1 MLRSFRPTLK
11 CVRFIEAS
19 RFFRETFYFFTG
31 AYTSRERRSAIST
44 VTPPLSRDPLGDRRR
59 FAARL
64 NAAHVR
70 LLSGVSPAV
79 GTRKNV
85 PGSFDASPDDA
96 PSNGPPRGR
105 RRQRMLDNYDRGEV
119 TPPPAV
125 SGYGG
130 SAGLLALHSSLYATP
145 TSRAYDI
152 DSGIDGNDSSMPMDT
167 QIISIPSMLT
177 GPAQQRLEDMPWLA
191 SGPSLEYQP
200 GISPIPAG
208 VKMCHPG
215 GGTAQRSLK
224 EQRIRRPMNAFMVWA
239 KVERKKLADENPDL
253 HNADL
258 SKMLGKKW
266 RGLTPQDRRPYVEE
280 AERLRV
286 IHMQEHPNYKYRPRR
301 RKHAKR
307 TPGAPSS
314 PPSATNTAGN
324 RSNPAGPPIHHSM
337 SKMDSYHQGM
347 SQIPWGGHSPISSL
361 YHQQQQ
367 QSIQEYKSENNS
379 IYGSPYTPI
388 IHSPDISPVA
398 SPEPDGDGGHLSSA
412 QNQDPERD
420 LMEGTSKQHGDMS
433 DQKRYTFM
441 SSDNQLHTGHV
452 GYLNFERQ
460 STSIAA
466 VGIANGMM
474 VSCNKLRSGFDNVGS
489 VTGTFYPPVAS
500 PHDQS
505 LQHYS
510 GTQTSKST
518 TNYSMQST
526 VESNYN
532 PVQCAG
538 SRQQPIG
545 IRGAAESCPVTH
557 RYQMSHHQ
565 EYQTDASSG
574 SGQHAILG
582 GHIDHGMS
590 AEDDQQQTLQLEKY
604 FKYSHPS
611 VGHSSLSSQSMLDS
625 NHNYASDLRYYGTP
639 PQSQLD
645 MSNSQCIVDDQQ
657 GNKDARCPNV
667 AIGHTMEQY
676 HPGLEVS
683 KYTDHS
689 VTQQHQQS
697 QPQQQQS
704 MEHVPKADDD
714 FSVILADVRKT
725 CYSS

>member
-1 MLRSFRPTLK
+1 MDAHGWNLAEMCQR
-11 CVRFIEAS
+11 
-19 RFFRETFYFFTG
+19 YHH
-31 AYTSRERRSAIST
+31 AIPAAAAQNSS
-44 VTPPLSRDPLGDRRR
+44 PARDPS
-59 FAARL
+59 AAIAQGL
-64 NAAHVR
+64 STAAHI
-70 LLSGVSPAV
+70 
-79 GTRKNV
+79 
-85 PGSFDASPDDA
+85 DQASP
-96 PSNGPPRGR
+96 SYSHYT
-105 RRQRMLDNYDRGEV
+105 MLDNYDRGEV
-119 TPPPAV
+119 TPPPPV

-130 SAGLLALHSSLYATP
+130 SPGLLALHSSLYATP

-152 DSGIDGNDSSMPMDT
+152 DSGIDGNDSSMPIDT
-167 QIISIPSMLT
+167 QIISIPSMLS

-191 SGPSLEYQP
+191 SGPSLEYQQ

-215 GGTAQRSLK
+215 GGSAQRSLK

-324 RSNPAGPPIHHSM
+324 RPNPAGPIHHSM
-337 SKMDSYHQGM
+337 SKMDSYQGIP
-347 SQIPWGGHSPISSL
+347 QIPWGGHSPISSL

-367 QSIQEYKSENNS
+367 GIQEYKSENNS
-379 IYGSPYTPI
+379 LYGSPYTPI
-388 IHSPDISPVA
+388 IHTPDISPVA
-398 SPEPDGDGGHLSSA
+398 SPEPD
-412 QNQDPERD
+412 DPERD
-420 LMEGTSKQHGDMS
+420 LMEGTSKQHGDIT
-433 DQKRYTFM
+433 DQTKRYTFM
-441 SSDNQLHTGHV
+441 SSDNQLHTAHASNTSISSCQNSGGYTDTLTYKKSV

-500 PHDQS
+500 PHDQTM
-505 LQHYS
+505 QHYS
-510 GTQTSKST
+510 STQSSKGT
-518 TNYSMQST
+518 TNYSMQS

-538 SRQQPIG
+538 NRQQSIG
-545 IRGAAESCPVTH
+545 IRGATESCSGTVH
-557 RYQMSHHQ
+557 RYQMPHHQ
-565 EYQTDASSG
+565 EYQTDTSSSSG
-574 SGQHAILG
+574 AQQHAILG
-582 GHIDHGMS
+582 SHIDPGMS
-590 AEDDQQQTLQLEKY
+590 AEEDQQQALQLEKY
-604 FKYSHPS
+604 FKYSSHPTS
-611 VGHSSLSSQSMLDS
+611 VAHSSLSSQSMLDS

-639 PQSQLD
+639 AQSQLD
-645 MSNSQCIVDDQQ
+645 ISNSQCIVDDQQ
-657 GNKDARCPNV
+657 SNKDTRCSNV

-676 HPGLEVS
+676 HQNLEVS
-683 KYTDHS
+683 KYPDHPAP
-689 VTQQHQQS
+689 QQHQQQS
-697 QPQQQQS
+697 QPQQQTQS
-704 MEHVPKADDD
+704 MEHAPKADDD

>member
-1 MLRSFRPTLK
+1 
-11 CVRFIEAS
+11 
-19 RFFRETFYFFTG
+19 
-31 AYTSRERRSAIST
+31 
-44 VTPPLSRDPLGDRRR
+44 
-59 FAARL
+59 
-64 NAAHVR
+64 
-70 LLSGVSPAV
+70 
-79 GTRKNV
+79 
-85 PGSFDASPDDA
+85 
-96 PSNGPPRGR
+96 
-105 RRQRMLDNYDRGEV
+105 MLDNYDRGEM
-119 TPPPAV
+119 TPPPPV

-130 SAGLLALHSSLYATP
+130 SPGLLALHSSLYATP

-152 DSGIDGNDSSMPMDT
+152 DSGIDGNDSSMPIDT
-167 QIISIPSMLT
+167 QIISIPSMLS
-177 GPAQQRLEDMPWLA
+177 GPAQQRLEDMPWLT
-191 SGPSLEYQP
+191 SGPSLEYQQ

-215 GGTAQRSLK
+215 GGSTAQRSLK

-324 RSNPAGPPIHHSM
+324 RSNPTGSTIHHSM
-337 SKMDSYHQGM
+337 SKMDSYQGIP
-347 SQIPWGGHSPISSL
+347 QIPWGGHSPISSL

-379 IYGSPYTPI
+379 LYGSPYTPI
-388 IHSPDISPVA
+388 IHTPDISPVA

-412 QNQDPERD
+412 QNPDPERD
-420 LMEGTSKQHGDMS
+420 LMEGTSKQHGDIT
-433 DQKRYTFM
+433 DQKRYTYM
-441 SSDNQLHTGHV
+441 SSDNQLHTGHASNTSVSSCQNSGGYTDTLTYKKSV

-510 GTQTSKST
+510 STQSSKSA

-532 PVQCAG
+532 PVQCA
-538 SRQQPIG
+538 SNRQQSIG
-545 IRGAAESCPVTH
+545 IRGAESCSGTVTH
-557 RYQMSHHQ
+557 RYQMPHHQ
-565 EYQTDASSG
+565 EYQTDSS
-574 SGQHAILG
+574 SAQQHAILG
-582 GHIDHGMS
+582 GHIDSGMS
-590 AEDDQQQTLQLEKY
+590 AEEDHQQQLEKY
-604 FKYSHPS
+604 FKYSHPTS
-611 VGHSSLSSQSMLDS
+611 VAHSSLSSQSMLDS
-625 NHNYASDLRYYGTP
+625 NHNYASDLRYYGAP
-639 PQSQLD
+639 SQLD
-645 MSNSQCIVDDQQ
+645 ISNSQCIVDDQQ
-657 GNKDARCPNV
+657 SNKDARCSNV

-676 HPGLEVS
+676 HQSLEVS
-683 KYTDHS
+683 KYPDHS
-689 VTQQHQQS
+689 ASQQQHQQPQS
-697 QPQQQQS
+697 QQQQPQN
-704 MEHVPKADDD
+704 MEHVSKADDD

>member
-1 MLRSFRPTLK
+1 MDAHGWNLAEMCQR
-11 CVRFIEAS
+11 
-19 RFFRETFYFFTG
+19 YHH
-31 AYTSRERRSAIST
+31 AIPAAAAQNSS
-44 VTPPLSRDPLGDRRR
+44 PARDPS
-59 FAARL
+59 AAI
-64 NAAHVR
+64 VQG
-70 LLSGVSPAV
+70 LSTA
-79 GTRKNV
+79 THI
-85 PGSFDASPDDA
+85 DQASP
-96 PSNGPPRGR
+96 SYSHYT
-105 RRQRMLDNYDRGEV
+105 MLDNYDRGEV
-119 TPPPAV
+119 TPPPPPSV

-130 SAGLLALHSSLYATP
+130 SPGLLALHSSLYATP

-152 DSGIDGNDSSMPMDT
+152 DSGIDGNDSSMPIDT
-167 QIISIPSMLT
+167 QIISIPSMLS

-191 SGPSLEYQP
+191 SGPSLEYQQ

-324 RSNPAGPPIHHSM
+324 RSNPTGPTIHHSM
-337 SKMDSYHQGM
+337 SKMDSYQGI

-379 IYGSPYTPI
+379 LYGSPYTPI
-388 IHSPDISPVA
+388 IHTPDISPVA

-412 QNQDPERD
+412 QNPDPERD
-420 LMEGTSKQHGDMS
+420 LMEGTSKQHGDMT

-441 SSDNQLHTGHV
+441 SSDNQLHTGHASNTSVSSCQNSGGYTDTLTYKKSV

-510 GTQTSKST
+510 GTQSSKSA

-538 SRQQPIG
+538 NRQQSIG
-545 IRGAAESCPVTH
+545 IRGAESCSGTVTH
-557 RYQMSHHQ
+557 RYQMPHHQ
-565 EYQTDASSG
+565 EYQTDSS
-574 SGQHAILG
+574 SAQQHTILG
-582 GHIDHGMS
+582 GHIDPGMN
-590 AEDDQQQTLQLEKY
+590 AEEDHQQQALQLEKY
-604 FKYSHPS
+604 FKYSHPTS
-611 VGHSSLSSQSMLDS
+611 VTHSSLSSQSMLDS
-625 NHNYASDLRYYGTP
+625 NHNYASDLRYYGAP
-639 PQSQLD
+639 SQLD

-657 GNKDARCPNV
+657 SSKDARCSNV

-676 HPGLEVS
+676 HQQNLEVS
-683 KYTDHS
+683 KYPDHS
-689 VTQQHQQS
+689 TSQQQHQQPQS
-697 QPQQQQS
+697 QQQQQQQQPQN
-704 MEHVPKADDD
+704 MEHMSKADDD

>member
-1 MLRSFRPTLK
+1 MDAHGWNLAEMCQR
-11 CVRFIEAS
+11 
-19 RFFRETFYFFTG
+19 YHH
-31 AYTSRERRSAIST
+31 AIPAAPATQNSS
-44 VTPPLSRDPLGDRRR
+44 PARDPS
-59 FAARL
+59 AAIAQGL
-64 NAAHVR
+64 STAA
-70 LLSGVSPAV
+70 LI
-79 GTRKNV
+79 
-85 PGSFDASPDDA
+85 DQASP
-96 PSNGPPRGR
+96 SYSHYT
-105 RRQRMLDNYDRGEV
+105 MLDNYDRGEM

-130 SAGLLALHSSLYATP
+130 SPGLLALHSSLYATP

-152 DSGIDGNDSSMPMDT
+152 DSGIDGNDSSMPIDT
-167 QIISIPSMLT
+167 QIISIPSMLS

-208 VKMCHPG
+208 VKMCHP

-314 PPSATNTAGN
+314 PPSATNTVSN
-324 RSNPAGPPIHHSM
+324 RSNPTGPAIHHSM
-337 SKMDSYHQGM
+337 SKMDSYQGM

-379 IYGSPYTPI
+379 LYGSPYTPI

-412 QNQDPERD
+412 QNPDPERD

-433 DQKRYTFM
+433 DQTKRYTFM
-441 SSDNQLHTGHV
+441 SSDNQLHTGHAGNPSISSCQNSGGYTDTLTYKKSV

-510 GTQTSKST
+510 GTQTSKSA
-518 TNYSMQST
+518 TNYSMQPT

-532 PVQCAG
+532 PVQCPG
-538 SRQQPIG
+538 GRQQSIG
-545 IRGAAESCPVTH
+545 IRGTAESCSGTVTH
-557 RYQMSHHQ
+557 RYQMPHHQ

-574 SGQHAILG
+574 SGQQQHAILG
-582 GHIDHGMS
+582 GHIDPGMS

-604 FKYSHPS
+604 FKYSHPTS
-611 VGHSSLSSQSMLDS
+611 VAHSSLSSQSMLDS
-625 NHNYASDLRYYGTP
+625 NHNYASDLRYYGAP

-645 MSNSQCIVDDQQ
+645 ISNSQCIVDDQQ

-667 AIGHTMEQY
+667 SIGHAMEY

-683 KYTDHS
+683 KYADHS
-689 VTQQHQQS
+689 VTQQHQQPQS
-697 QPQQQQS
+697 QQQQQQG
-704 MEHVPKADDD
+704 MEHVPKTDDD

>member
-1 MLRSFRPTLK
+1 
-11 CVRFIEAS
+11 
-19 RFFRETFYFFTG
+19 
-31 AYTSRERRSAIST
+31 
-44 VTPPLSRDPLGDRRR
+44 
-59 FAARL
+59 
-64 NAAHVR
+64 
-70 LLSGVSPAV
+70 
-79 GTRKNV
+79 
-85 PGSFDASPDDA
+85 
-96 PSNGPPRGR
+96 
-105 RRQRMLDNYDRGEV
+105 MLDNYDRGEV
-119 TPPPAV
+119 TPPPV
-125 SGYGG
+125 SYGG
-130 SAGLLALHSSLYATP
+130 SPGLLALHSSLYATP

-152 DSGIDGNDSSMPMDT
+152 DSGIDGNDSSMPIDT
-167 QIISIPSMLT
+167 QIISIPSMLS
-177 GPAQQRLEDMPWLA
+177 GPTQQRLEDMPWLT
-191 SGPSLEYQP
+191 SGPSLEYQQ

-314 PPSATNTAGN
+314 PPSATNAAGN
-324 RSNPAGPPIHHSM
+324 RSNPTGPTIHHSM
-337 SKMDSYHQGM
+337 SKMDSYQGIP
-347 SQIPWGGHSPISSL
+347 QIPWGGHSPISSL

-367 QSIQEYKSENNS
+367 GIQEYKSENNS
-379 IYGSPYTPI
+379 LYGSPYTPI
-388 IHSPDISPVA
+388 IHTPDISPVA

-412 QNQDPERD
+412 QNPDPERD
-420 LMEGTSKQHGDMS
+420 LMEGTSKQHGDMT
-433 DQKRYTFM
+433 DQTKRYTFM
-441 SSDNQLHTGHV
+441 SGDSQLHTGHASNTNV
-452 GYLNFERQ
+452 SSCQNSGSYTDTLTYKKSVSYLNFERQ

-510 GTQTSKST
+510 NTQSSKSA

-532 PVQCAG
+532 PVQCA
-538 SRQQPIG
+538 SNRQQSMG
-545 IRGAAESCPVTH
+545 IRGAESCSGTVTH

-565 EYQTDASSG
+565 EYQTDSG
-574 SGQHAILG
+574 SAQQQHAILS
-582 GHIDHGMS
+582 GHIDPGMS
-590 AEDDQQQTLQLEKY
+590 TEEDHQQQALQLEKY
-604 FKYSHPS
+604 FKYSHPTS
-611 VGHSSLSSQSMLDS
+611 VAHSSLSSQNMLDS
-625 NHNYASDLRYYGTP
+625 NHNYASDLRYYGAP
-639 PQSQLD
+639 SQLD

-657 GNKDARCPNV
+657 SSKDARCSNV

-676 HPGLEVS
+676 HQQNLEVS
-683 KYTDHS
+683 KYPDHS
-689 VTQQHQQS
+689 AAQQQHQQPQS
-697 QPQQQQS
+697 QQQQQPQN
-704 MEHVPKADDD
+704 MEHVSKADDD

>member
-1 MLRSFRPTLK
+1 MDAHGWNLAEMCQRYHHAIPAAAATQNSSPARDPSAAIAQGLSTAAL
-11 CVRFIEAS
+11 IDQAS
-19 RFFRETFYFFTG
+19 PSYSHYTPFRE
-31 AYTSRERRSAIST
+31 AK
-44 VTPPLSRDPLGDRRR
+44 PRRR
-59 FAARL
+59 EPQPRSLTKDATL
-64 NAAHVR
+64 
-70 LLSGVSPAV
+70 
-79 GTRKNV
+79 TRATPV
-85 PGSFDASPDDA
+85 DASASGDD
-96 PSNGPPRGR
+96 SWRINIFETTRG
-105 RRQRMLDNYDRGEV
+105 
-119 TPPPAV
+119 
-125 SGYGG
+125 S
-130 SAGLLALHSSLYATP
+130 LHSRLETASSTP
-145 TSRAYDI
+145 GA
-152 DSGIDGNDSSMPMDT
+152 
-167 QIISIPSMLT
+167 IPSMLT

-200 GISPIPAG
+200 GISPHPAG

-452 GYLNFERQ
+452 SNTSISSCQNSGGYTDTLTYKKSVGYLNFERQ

-574 SGQHAILG
+574 SGQQQHAILG

-667 AIGHTMEQY
+667 AIARSLMDFSTTEIAFMR
-676 HPGLEVS
+676 VS
-683 KYTDHS
+683 GVQLSPVNKLRYNIMCKAEIIHS
-689 VTQQHQQS
+689 V
-697 QPQQQQS
+697 
-704 MEHVPKADDD
+704 
-714 FSVILADVRKT
+714 VIPINYIKGG
-725 CYSS
+725 